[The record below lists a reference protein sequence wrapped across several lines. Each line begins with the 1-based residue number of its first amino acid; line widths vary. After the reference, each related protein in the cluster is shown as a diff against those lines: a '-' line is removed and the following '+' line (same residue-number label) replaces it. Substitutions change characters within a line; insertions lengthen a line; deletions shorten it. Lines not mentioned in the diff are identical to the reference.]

1 MASNFVPFFQGTD
14 ATNLIN
20 SYLGEN
26 NTANTPMSPADVNAN
41 NVFRNPY
48 SPDGFYA
55 NDTDKYP
62 VDTYKPPVEDEN
74 GIPNC
79 EEGYVYDEVLKA
91 CRFVGF
97 SEPSR
102 ENQDNGKS
110 FEEERAEERDYFSI
124 DKMKN
129 LSDKDLIEYLKD
141 GRLSNSGMLGFLPSK
156 GDVVTIKDSML
167 TSPLFK
173 LAFGKQEEM
182 RRQFMID
189 ELTKRGFNIGTNE
202 DGQQQFNINPILYKE
217 NLDSAVD
224 NINIRQNDINDYVPV
239 VKEDG
244 TIGYKFVDRTSGDF
258 YKKTEPS
265 RNLGS
270 LLLSDSGFRNDQNYN
285 NALRENIRNTVLAPE
300 QTISYTDNKGKTY
313 TAKAPRSN
321 YSSALGGFTGGR

>member
-1 MASNFVPFFQGTD
+1 MSSNFVPFFQGTD

-26 NTANTPMSPADVNAN
+26 NTATTPMSPADMNAN

-48 SPDGFYA
+48 SPEGFYA
-55 NDTDKYP
+55 NDTDKFP

-102 ENQDNGKS
+102 EENNGKS

-124 DKMKN
+124 EDMKD
-129 LSDKDLIEYLKD
+129 LSDEELIEYLKD

-156 GDVVTIKDSML
+156 GNVVSVKDSML

-173 LAFGKQEEM
+173 LAFGKQEKM
-182 RRQFMID
+182 RRDFMID

-202 DGQQQFNINPILYKE
+202 DGQQQFNINPILYNE
-217 NLDSAVD
+217 NLNDAVSSMNYRQD
-224 NINIRQNDINDYVPV
+224 NKNDNVPV
-239 VKEDG
+239 IREDG
-244 TIGYKFVDRTSGDF
+244 TVSYQNVDRTSGDF
-258 YKKTEPS
+258 YQQTRPTE
-265 RNLGS
+265 NLGS
-270 LLLSDSGFRNDQNYN
+270 LLNNDGSRNNQNYDR
-285 NALRENIRNTVLAPE
+285 ALRENVRNTVLAPE

-313 TAKAPRSN
+313 TANAPRSN
-321 YSSALGGFTGGR
+321 YSSVLGGFTGGR

>member
-1 MASNFVPFFQGTD
+1 MAYTPFFQGTEAQKIID
-14 ATNLIN
+14 SFLGSGVTAT
-20 SYLGEN
+20 
-26 NTANTPMSPADVNAN
+26 TPMSPADMNAN

-55 NDTDKYP
+55 NDTNKYP

-124 DKMKN
+124 EDMKD
-129 LSDKDLIEYLKD
+129 LSDKELIEYLKD

-217 NLDSAVD
+217 NLDQAVKQINYRQD
-224 NINIRQNDINDYVPV
+224 NETDTVPV
-239 VKEDG
+239 IREDG
-244 TIGYKFVDRTSGDF
+244 TIGYRFVDRTGGDF
-258 YKKTEPS
+258 YQQTRPNE
-265 RNLGS
+265 NLGS
-270 LLLSDSGFRNDQNYN
+270 LLNNDGSRNQNNYDR
-285 NALRENIRNTVLAPE
+285 ALRENVRNTVLAPE

>member
-14 ATNLIN
+14 ATKLIN
-20 SYLGEN
+20 NYLGEN
-26 NTANTPMSPADVNAN
+26 ITADTPMTPADMNAN

-48 SPDGFYA
+48 SPEGFYA

-124 DKMKN
+124 EDMKD
-129 LSDKDLIEYLKD
+129 LSDAELIEYLKD

-202 DGQQQFNINPILYKE
+202 DGQQQFNINPILYNE
-217 NLDSAVD
+217 NLDSAV
-224 NINIRQNDINDYVPV
+224 NKINIRQDNKNDVVPTITN
-239 VKEDG
+239 DG
-244 TIGYKFVDRTSGDF
+244 TVSFQSVDRTGGDF
-258 YKKTEPS
+258 YQQTRPTE
-265 RNLGS
+265 NLGS
-270 LLLSDSGFRNDQNYN
+270 LLNNNGSRNEDNYN
-285 NALRENIRNTVLAPE
+285 KAVRENVRRTVLEP
-300 QTISYTDNKGKTY
+300 KG
-313 TAKAPRSN
+313 RSN

>member
-14 ATNLIN
+14 ATKLIN
-20 SYLGEN
+20 NYLGEN
-26 NTANTPMSPADVNAN
+26 ITADTPMTPADMNAN

-55 NDTDKYP
+55 NDTDEYP

-102 ENQDNGKS
+102 ENQDNGKT

-124 DKMKN
+124 EDMKD
-129 LSDKDLIEYLKD
+129 LSDKELIEYLKD
-141 GRLSNSGMLGFLPSK
+141 GRLSNSGALGFLPSK
-156 GDVVTIKDSML
+156 GDIVTLKDSML

-202 DGQQQFNINPILYKE
+202 DGQQQFNINPILYNE
-217 NLDSAVD
+217 NLNDAVATINVRQD
-224 NINIRQNDINDYVPV
+224 NSRDIVPV
-239 VKEDG
+239 IREDG
-244 TIGYKFVDRTSGDF
+244 TVNYREVDRTSGDF
-258 YKKTEPS
+258 YQQTRPS
-265 RNLGS
+265 ENLGS
-270 LLLSDSGFRNDQNYN
+270 LLSSDGSRNKENYDK
-285 NALRENIRNTVLAPE
+285 ALKENVRRTVLAPK

-313 TAKAPRSN
+313 KANAPRSN
-321 YSSALGGFTGGR
+321 YSSVLGGFTGGR

>member
-26 NTANTPMSPADVNAN
+26 NTANTPMTPADMNAN

-48 SPDGFYA
+48 SPEGFYA
-55 NDTDKYP
+55 NDTDKFP

-102 ENQDNGKS
+102 EENNGKS

-124 DKMKN
+124 EDMKD
-129 LSDKDLIEYLKD
+129 LSDAELIEYLKD

-217 NLDSAVD
+217 NLDSAVRQMNYRQD
-224 NINIRQNDINDYVPV
+224 NKNDNVPV
-239 VKEDG
+239 IREDG
-244 TIGYKFVDRTSGDF
+244 TVGYRNVDRTGGDF
-258 YKKTEPS
+258 YQQTRPTE
-265 RNLGS
+265 NLGS
-270 LLLSDSGFRNDQNYN
+270 LLNNDGSRNQDNYN
-285 NALRENIRNTVLAPE
+285 RALRENVRNTVLAPE
-300 QTISYTDNKGKTY
+300 QTISYTDDKGKTY
-313 TAKAPRSN
+313 TANAPRSN
-321 YSSALGGFTGGR
+321 YSSTLGGFTGGR

>member
-1 MASNFVPFFQGTD
+1 MSSNFVPFFQGTD

-26 NTANTPMSPADVNAN
+26 NTATTPMLPADVNAN

-48 SPDGFYA
+48 SPEGFYA
-55 NDTDKYP
+55 NDTDKFP

-102 ENQDNGKS
+102 EENNGKS

-124 DKMKN
+124 EDMKD
-129 LSDKDLIEYLKD
+129 LSDAELIEYLKD

-156 GDVVTIKDSML
+156 GNVVTIKDSML

-173 LAFGKQEEM
+173 LAFGKQEKM
-182 RRQFMID
+182 RRDFMID

-202 DGQQQFNINPILYKE
+202 DGQQQFNINPILYNE
-217 NLDSAVD
+217 NLNDAVSSMNYRQD
-224 NINIRQNDINDYVPV
+224 NKNDNVPV
-239 VKEDG
+239 IREDG
-244 TIGYKFVDRTSGDF
+244 TVSYQNVDRTSGDF
-258 YKKTEPS
+258 YQQTRPTE
-265 RNLGS
+265 NLGS
-270 LLLSDSGFRNDQNYN
+270 LLNNDGSRNNQNYDR
-285 NALRENIRNTVLAPE
+285 ALRENVRNTVLAPE
-300 QTISYTDNKGKTY
+300 QTISYTDNKGKNY
-313 TAKAPRSN
+313 TANAPRSN
-321 YSSALGGFTGGR
+321 YSSVLGGFTGGR

>member
-1 MASNFVPFFQGTD
+1 MSSNFVPFFQGTD

-20 SYLGEN
+20 NYLGEN
-26 NTANTPMSPADVNAN
+26 ITADTPMQPADMNAN

-48 SPDGFYA
+48 SPEGFYA
-55 NDTDKYP
+55 NDTDKFP
-62 VDTYKPPVEDEN
+62 VDTYKPPVADDN

-97 SEPSR
+97 SEPAR

-124 DKMKN
+124 EDMKD
-129 LSDKDLIEYLKD
+129 LSDAELIEYLKD

-156 GDVVTIKDSML
+156 GNVVTIKDSML

-202 DGQQQFNINPILYKE
+202 DGQQQFNINPILYNE
-217 NLDSAVD
+217 NLDKAVNQMNFRQD
-224 NINIRQNDINDYVPV
+224 NKDDIVPTI
-239 VKEDG
+239 KSDG
-244 TIGYKFVDRTSGDF
+244 TVSYQNVNRTSGDF
-258 YKKTEPS
+258 YQQTRPTE
-265 RNLGS
+265 NLGS
-270 LLLSDSGFRNDQNYN
+270 LLSSDGSRNQDNYN
-285 NALRENIRNTVLAPE
+285 KALRENVRNTVLAPK
-300 QTISYTDNKGKTY
+300 QTISYTDPKGKTFK
-313 TAKAPRSN
+313 ASAPRSN
-321 YSSALGGFTGGR
+321 YSSTLGGFTGGR